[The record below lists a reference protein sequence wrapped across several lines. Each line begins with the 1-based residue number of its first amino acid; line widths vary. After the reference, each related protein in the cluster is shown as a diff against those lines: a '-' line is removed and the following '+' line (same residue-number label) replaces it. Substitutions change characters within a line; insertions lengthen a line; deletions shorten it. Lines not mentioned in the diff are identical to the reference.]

1 MWKPLNN
8 ILFLSHLLA
17 EDDLMMLWT
26 PDHPANK
33 GIVVA
38 YIAAK
43 RMMVMRCSHN
53 AGYITNGLAR
63 CSTLEALTCSSC
75 ALR

>member
-1 MWKPLNN
+1 MWKLLNN

-43 RMMVMRCSHN
+43 RMMVMRCSYN
-53 AGYITNGLAR
+53 AG
-63 CSTLEALTCSSC
+63 
-75 ALR
+75 